1 MLACLSS
8 GEDVKINVDQNSS
21 QVAQDKPF
29 PNKRLFQKW
38 KSFPAGH
45 TYDDDKGSV
54 KSRRWSRTPSGD
66 ILQIADKPLPK
77 LAEDEEIVGI
87 ITMEDV
93 IEELL
98 QVSISGPNFILA
110 LFLVHHHFHGWVNI
124 FWARNLWLR
133 CCIQGFFIM
142 QNHSGLAHGF
152 LHLMLR
158 TNCQGSIKE
167 YNKMVQF
174 GYITAA
180 A

>member
-1 MLACLSS
+1 MIDSQQVSCPRS
-8 GEDVKINVDQNSS
+8 GRGALRADHL
-21 QVAQDKPF
+21 P
-29 PNKRLFQKW
+29 
-38 KSFPAGH
+38 
-45 TYDDDKGSV
+45 DKGSV